1 MYFNFEIALKNM
13 TLKTN
18 AEYSMIMTPL
28 FGLSESYAVVL
39 HIKFCIK
46 ATTEKKNF
54 VEIFLTEGNIWY
66 LHKNIAKNPYGSH
79 GWGNV

>member
-18 AEYSMIMTPL
+18 AEYSLIITPL

-46 ATTEKKNF
+46 ATTEKNKSLSKF
-54 VEIFLTEGNIWY
+54 F
-66 LHKNIAKNPYGSH
+66 
-79 GWGNV
+79 

>member
-18 AEYSMIMTPL
+18 AEYSLIITRL

-46 ATTEKKNF
+46 ATTERNKGRRNF
-54 VEIFLTEGNIWY
+54 VTE
-66 LHKNIAKNPYGSH
+66 S
-79 GWGNV
+79 

>member
-18 AEYSMIMTPL
+18 AEYSLIITRL

-46 ATTEKKNF
+46 ATTENKKNLSKF
-54 VEIFLTEGNIWY
+54 F
-66 LHKNIAKNPYGSH
+66 
-79 GWGNV
+79 